1 MMNLRDKKFVFFDM
15 DGILIDT
22 EGLYYS
28 ARKEILAKY
37 GLPFTKEDN
46 QHYIAKGFPD
56 TKRRLQELA
65 GDPKL
70 GAKIFDESMERYHDK
85 VLAGEVTL
93 KSGAIELLT
102 YLQEH
107 NIARYI
113 TSSST
118 KEILTLNAKNTGI
131 TDYFT
136 GLISGDDVKNNKPAP
151 DIYLHA
157 LDVTHAKP
165 EDAVIFEDS
174 NSGIESGLAAKIDV
188 IIVPDLVQPKP
199 ELAKQAVAVLPNLK
213 ESIKLFEE

>member
-1 MMNLRDKKFVFFDM
+1 MINLHDKKFVFFDM

-37 GLPFTKEDN
+37 GFPFSKEDN

-56 TKRRLQELA
+56 TKRRLQELT

-70 GAKIFDESMERYHDK
+70 GSKIFEESMERYHEK

-93 KSGAIELLT
+93 KSGVIELLT
-102 YLQEH
+102 YLQNH

-113 TSSST
+113 TSSAT
-118 KEILTLNAKNTGI
+118 KEILTLNAKNAGI

-136 GLISGDDVKNNKPAP
+136 NLISGDDVKNNKPAP

-157 LDVTHAKP
+157 LDVTHAKT
-165 EDAVIFEDS
+165 EEAVVFEDS
-174 NSGIESGLAAKIDV
+174 NSGIESGLSAKIDV

-213 ESIKLFEE
+213 ESIKLFE